1 MTAIVVLRNEFR
13 LQDNAALSAALNAHE
28 AVVWLHVVTPSSA
41 PNAADAWRAQALD
54 QLSRFLARHGGQLWI
69 AHGGLDTALER
80 VIEAAQA
87 SAIYITEHPGQ
98 TRLRETQQV
107 EALCRHKGLRLHR
120 FDEALLP
127 AESLTTQSGGIYRV
141 FTPFW
146 KAAWR
151 NSDLI
156 AKPLALD
163 ASLLRKTARI
173 PRPDAFAFRPRLLEA
188 LETTPWA
195 RKVMQHWQVGE
206 TAAQTQLIDFLE
218 QRLSDYSLK
227 RDLPADNAT
236 SRLSPALHFGHIS
249 TRQLY
254 WQVRRWISDHP
265 ALQEAGIAWIRQ
277 LFWREFYRYLLNHF
291 PELEEAP
298 YQPAY
303 RAFPWRQDANE
314 TADDRAR
321 WQRGHTGIPII
332 DAGMR
337 ELWETGFMHNRVRML
352 TASFLSKNLNIHWHY
367 GRDGFAH
374 TLVDADAA
382 NNALNWQWVAG
393 CGVDAAPY
401 YRLFNPVVQSRKFD
415 PDARYIKRWVPELA
429 ALPADLS
436 HAPWEAPEKLTA
448 YGVRLGRDY
457 PMPMVDLQQ
466 SRAAHLQ
473 RVAWLKEQRT

>member
-13 LQDNAALSAALNAHE
+13 LQDNAALAAALNAHE
-28 AVVWLHVVTPSSA
+28 AVVWLHAVTPPSIPGA
-41 PNAADAWRAQALD
+41 VDAWRSRALA
-54 QLSRFLARHGGQLWI
+54 QLSNHLARRGGQLWI
-69 AHGGLDTALER
+69 AQGEMDRAVEHA
-80 VIEAAQA
+80 IEASQA
-87 SAIYITEHPGQ
+87 SAIYITEHPGR
-98 TRLRETQQV
+98 TRLQETQQV
-107 EALCRHKGLRLHR
+107 QALCQRKGLALHR

-151 NSDLI
+151 NRDLI

-163 ASLLRKTARI
+163 PGLLPKTARI
-173 PRPDAFAFRPRLLEA
+173 PRPDAFSARPRWLEA
-188 LETTPWA
+188 LETAPWA
-195 RKVMQHWQVGE
+195 PKVMQHWQVGE

-218 QRLSDYSLK
+218 QRLIDYPVK
-227 RDLPADNAT
+227 RDMPADDAT

-249 TRQLY
+249 ARQLF
-254 WQVRRWISDHP
+254 WQVQRWIAQNP
-265 ALQEAGIAWIRQ
+265 AQQEQGIAWIRQ

-291 PELEEAP
+291 PELEDAP
-298 YQPAY
+298 HQPAY
-303 RAFPWRQDANE
+303 RGFPWRQDGKE
-314 TADDRAR
+314 TANDRAR
-321 WQRGHTGIPII
+321 WQRGRTGIPII

-352 TASFLSKNLNIHWHY
+352 TASFLSKNLNIHWHD
-367 GRDGFAH
+367 GRDWFAH

-415 PDARYIKRWVPELA
+415 PDTRYIKRWVPELA
-429 ALPADLS
+429 ALPAELC
-436 HAPWEAPEKLTA
+436 HAPWEAPEKLA
-448 YGVRLGRDY
+448 ARGVRLGRDY
-457 PMPMVDLQQ
+457 PTPMVDLQQ
-466 SRAAHLQ
+466 SRTAHLE
-473 RVAWLKEQRT
+473 RVAWLKAQRP